1 MSGDLIASLL
11 AIHALFEVEQVPHAL
26 CGGLAA
32 NLYRDE
38 VRATS
43 DVDFAI
49 ILEPVRLAAVVGAL
63 EQAGWR
69 AEAYWK
75 HGNQLR
81 LSRDGFARVD
91 CIIAGTDL
99 ERSAITRA
107 VIADIEAAAV
117 PVLTPEDLVTLKLIA
132 GRARDIEAVAAII
145 VARGEELDTDYIRG
159 WLDQF
164 DAAAAWDRAV
174 EAADRER

>member
-11 AIHALFEVEQVPHAL
+11 AIHQLFDAEQVPHAL

-43 DVDFAI
+43 DVDLSI
-49 ILEPVRLAAVVGAL
+49 ILEPARLAAVVDAL
-63 EQAGWR
+63 ERAGWHS
-69 AEAYWK
+69 EPYWK

-81 LSRDGFARVD
+81 LSREAYARVD

-99 ERSAITRA
+99 ERSAIIRA
-107 VIADIEAAAV
+107 ASADIDGVAV
-117 PVLTPEDLVTLKLIA
+117 PVQTPEDLITLKLIA

-145 VARGEELDTDYIRG
+145 VARGDDLDTDYIRG

-164 DAAAAWDRAV
+164 DAADAWDRAI

>member
-11 AIHALFEVEQVPHAL
+11 AIHQLFEVERVPHAL

-43 DVDFAI
+43 DVDLAI
-49 ILEPVRLAAVVGAL
+49 ILESAKLAMVVEAL
-63 EQAGWR
+63 AEQGWR
-69 AEAYWK
+69 SEPYWK

-99 ERSAITRA
+99 ERSAIMRA
-107 VIADIEAAAV
+107 AIAGIDGNEV
-117 PVLTPEDLVTLKLIA
+117 PVLTPEDLITLKLIA
-132 GRARDIEAVAAII
+132 GRARDIEAVAAIL
-145 VARGEELDTDYIRG
+145 VARGDTLDVDYIHG
-159 WLDQF
+159 WLEQF
-164 DAAAAWDRAV
+164 DATAAWDRAV
-174 EAADRER
+174 ADADRER